1 MAEAMP
7 DAQDRRIDAADGTPA
22 LEVLHVSRAYGT
34 FMAVDDVS
42 VSVRPGEIVG
52 LVGPN
57 GAGKTTLLRCIVGLL
72 RPGSG
77 GIRVAGCDLA
87 SDPGGA
93 KRAAGF
99 VPDTPDLFDY
109 LTVDDHL
116 EFVAR
121 LYRVPDRDAAIAEV
135 RGPLGLTDIGGK
147 LPEQLSAGMRQRLAL
162 ACALVPR
169 PELLVLDEPLTNV
182 DPRGARTIKDQLRE
196 RAARGMGVLLSSHML
211 PLIDELA
218 HRVVVM
224 DKGRVRF
231 DGSMAAIR
239 ERMTASPGALEE
251 FFLSVTE
258 PGE

>member
-1 MAEAMP
+1 MSEPAPETQNAERT
-7 DAQDRRIDAADGTPA
+7 AQDGTPA
-22 LEVLHVSRAYGT
+22 LDVVHVSRAYGN

-42 VSVRPGEIVG
+42 LAVRPGEIVG

-77 GIRVAGCDLA
+77 AIHVAGHDLA
-87 SDPGGA
+87 ADPGAA

-121 LYRVPDRDAAIAEV
+121 LYRVEDRDGAIAEV
-135 RGPLGLTDIGGK
+135 RGPLGLADIGGK

-196 RAARGMGVLLSSHML
+196 RAGRGMGVVLSSHML

-218 HRVVVM
+218 QRVVIM

-231 DGSMAAIR
+231 DGSMAEIR
-239 ERMTASPGALEE
+239 ARMATAGALED
-251 FFLSVTE
+251 FFLQVTE